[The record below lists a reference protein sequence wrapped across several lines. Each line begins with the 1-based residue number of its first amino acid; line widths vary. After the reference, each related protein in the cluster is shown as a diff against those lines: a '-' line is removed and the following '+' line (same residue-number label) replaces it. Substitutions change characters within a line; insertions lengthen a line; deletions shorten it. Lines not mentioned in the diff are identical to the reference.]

1 MATLETPQFEGG
13 FQKTLKAKKGGML
26 LFPALGG
33 LRDEDRHGQKTEK
46 FWEILYEISIINISA
61 SKQSI

>member
-1 MATLETPQFEGG
+1 MRSVAT
-13 FQKTLKAKKGGML
+13 QKTIKAKKGGML

-33 LRDEDRHGQKTEK
+33 LRDEGRHGQKKKK
-46 FWEILYEISIINISA
+46 FLKIFEIFEISIINISA